1 MKKLIGSITIAL
13 GLLLA
18 FSGGVYAASNWIN
31 FEGEQSIETTK
42 SNIDELLT
50 LIDGLESDL
59 ADSQGSNNELES
71 YYEQVI
77 KELQEQF
84 QEQLENVT
92 NSKDKEIQ
100 SLLEQIQSLENEI
113 ANLDDNSD
121 YVEHLESELQ
131 KANELVEQLE
141 KYSGEAVE
149 QAKD

>member
-1 MKKLIGSITIAL
+1 MKKLIGSMAIVL

-18 FSGGVYAASNWIN
+18 FGGGVYAASNWIN

-42 SNIDELLT
+42 SNIDELVS

-59 ADSQGSNNELES
+59 DDSQGSNNELES

-113 ANLDDNSD
+113 ANFDDNSD

-131 KANELVEQLE
+131 KANELVEQIE
-141 KYSGEAVE
+141 EYSGEAVE